1 MNMTS
6 KNCVM
11 KKLSLLFA
19 FISGVIVSALCFFY
33 PLESKNEEVVLNMLT
48 TSNMELLEKQTLLYE
63 QLVEKDT
70 NSFSERLLLLNKM
83 KDISRYCNSI
93 LDSKKYD
100 SFSIDTLKAI
110 ISDSLYDIH
119 ADNFIRWE
127 PFYETAGQM
136 KLSKR
141 TQKANE
147 YYINMCLHIA
157 LEKCM
162 EKYRE
167 FALMTD
173 WGKCMVIP
181 TSDTI
186 KQGDY
191 YEAEVYFAIKDIGNT
206 YTLIFLPDTSI
217 QIKDVY
223 REKAI
228 TPGQNTRQGLIPFS
242 NADGRIFYYPVEFSY
257 YVK

>member
-1 MNMTS
+1 
-6 KNCVM
+6 
-11 KKLSLLFA
+11 
-19 FISGVIVSALCFFY
+19 
-33 PLESKNEEVVLNMLT
+33 
-48 TSNMELLEKQTLLYE
+48 
-63 QLVEKDT
+63 
-70 NSFSERLLLLNKM
+70 
-83 KDISRYCNSI
+83 
-93 LDSKKYD
+93 
-100 SFSIDTLKAI
+100 
-110 ISDSLYDIH
+110 
-119 ADNFIRWE
+119 
-127 PFYETAGQM
+127 
-136 KLSKR
+136 
-141 TQKANE
+141 
-147 YYINMCLHIA
+147 
-157 LEKCM
+157 
-162 EKYRE
+162 
-167 FALMTD
+167 MTD

-242 NADGRIFYYPVEFSY
+242 NADGREFLFPVEFSY